1 MHTDM
6 HLGSDRGSRAS
17 APDRRALS
25 PVVARALELGHGP
38 PALVRWLSGQVANG
52 RPATADVA
60 RLAAEL
66 GQVVRQ
72 AGVAETRVE

>member
-1 MHTDM
+1 MTTAGV
-6 HLGSDRGSRAS
+6 L
-17 APDRRALS
+17 PDE
-25 PVVARALELGHGP
+25 VARAYLLERFDDFL
-38 PALVRWLSGQVANG
+38 ALEQGNAERTREAYS
-52 RPATADVA
+52 RDVA